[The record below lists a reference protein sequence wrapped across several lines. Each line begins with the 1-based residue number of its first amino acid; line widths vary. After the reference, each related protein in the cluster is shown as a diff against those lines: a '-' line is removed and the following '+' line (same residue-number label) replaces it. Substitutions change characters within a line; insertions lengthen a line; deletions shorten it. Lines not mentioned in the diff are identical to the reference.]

1 MWKCA
6 ARPSSPK
13 RSFSQRHFLNPVR
26 ERLDAG
32 EQGRHSKRRF
42 LERAFGW
49 IYWFYPSSTYFPSI
63 KHRKRLYFTEDVTFR
78 LRLKGKACW
87 GQRTTSRVGLVAP
100 LGAHYHP
107 VSCSPEK
114 QNQQEMYIYIAID
127 IYTPINSLSRER
139 ETDPLC
145 TVCSVMFDS
154 LRPHG
159 LKPPGPP
166 VHGIFQASILEWIAV
181 SFSKTDYRQ

>member
-63 KHRKRLYFTEDVTFR
+63 KHIKRLYFTEDVTFR

-100 LGAHYHP
+100 LGAHYHL

-114 QNQQEMYIYIAID
+114 QNQQEMYICIAID

-139 ETDPLC
+139 D
-145 TVCSVMFDS
+145 
-154 LRPHG
+154 RPTMYCVLSHVR
-159 LKPPGPP
+159 LFATPWTEATRSPCPWNFPGKHTR
-166 VHGIFQASILEWIAV
+166 VDCHFLL
-181 SFSKTDYRQ
+181 